1 MVIKITLRE
10 SGENRSMASFR
21 KNFTILMT
29 LQVSTYLAPLL
40 TVPWLARVLGPGE
53 YGRLAFGLAFT
64 AYFISITNY
73 SFSLTATPKIS
84 INRENRELRSKV
96 FWETILT
103 QAMLALAGFLVVIVL
118 TSVVPYLE
126 ENRTLLLIGYG
137 QAVGA
142 MLIPTWYFQGV
153 EDLGVLSLLVFIG
166 RALSIPAMY
175 LFVREHDDLYMA
187 MAVNALVPLL
197 SGIAICTYL
206 YFRREL
212 DFVRV
217 SLKTIVG
224 RLKDGW
230 SVFIATS
237 IVDIYASSNIVLLTF
252 MAGNVAAGYFAAAD
266 KLIRAALNMLQP
278 LKTAAYPRVSFLMHH
293 AKDDAFAFLRKMFVV
308 QGLIVSLISLCIF
321 FGAPLAVKLL
331 YGPKF
336 LPTVEVLRWMAF
348 VPLMAGLSD
357 LFGVQTMLP
366 LGMRSQFSRVLM
378 ASAVVNFATLAVLVK
393 LFGEQGAAA
402 TVLIVETFIAAAMA
416 FTLYLQG
423 VPLLKRP
430 IAEGAGSETT
440 T

>member
-1 MVIKITLRE
+1 
-10 SGENRSMASFR
+10 MASFR

-40 TVPWLARVLGPGE
+40 TLPWLARVLGPSG
-53 YGRLAFGLAFT
+53 YGRLSFCLAFI

-84 INRENRELRSKV
+84 INRASREERSKI
-96 FWETILT
+96 FWETIIT
-103 QAMLALAGFLVVIVL
+103 QAALACAGFFVVLAL
-118 TSVVPYLE
+118 TSFIPSLE
-126 ENRTLLLIGYG
+126 EYRELLIIGYG
-137 QAVGA
+137 MAIGA
-142 MLIPTWYFQGV
+142 MLIPTWYFQGI
-153 EDLGVLSLLVFIG
+153 EDLGMLSGFVFIG

-175 LFVREHDDLYMA
+175 LFVREHDDVDIA

-206 YFRREL
+206 YFRREI
-212 DFVRV
+212 DFVPV
-217 SLKTIVG
+217 SFRTIFG

-230 SVFIATS
+230 SVFMATS

-252 MAGNVAAGYFAAAD
+252 ISGNVAAGYFAAGD
-266 KLIRAALNMLQP
+266 KLIRAALNMLSP

-308 QGLIVSLISLCIF
+308 QGLIVSLISVCIF

-348 VPLMAGLSD
+348 VPLMVGLTD

-366 LGMRSQFSRVLM
+366 LGMKAQFSRVLM
-378 ASAVVNFATLAVLVK
+378 ASAVLNFGLLAVLAK

-402 TVLIVETFIAAAMA
+402 TVLIVETLAAAAMA
-416 FTLYLQG
+416 FTLHLQG
-423 VPLLKRP
+423 VSLLKRP
-430 IAEGAGSETT
+430 IAEGAGSGTT
-440 T
+440 

>member
-1 MVIKITLRE
+1 
-10 SGENRSMASFR
+10 MASFR

-40 TVPWLARVLGPGE
+40 TLPWLARVLGPGE
-53 YGRLAFGLAFT
+53 YGRLSFGLAFT

-84 INRENRELRSKV
+84 INRDNRELRSKV
-96 FWETILT
+96 FWETIVT
-103 QAMLALAGFLVVIVL
+103 QAMLALAGFIVVLVL
-118 TSVVPYLE
+118 TSVVPYLQ
-126 ENRTLLLIGYG
+126 ENRELLLIAYG

-142 MLIPTWYFQGV
+142 MLIPTWYFQGI
-153 EDLGVLSLLVFIG
+153 EDLGVLSALVFAG

-175 LFVREHDDLYMA
+175 LFVRERDDLDIA

-206 YFRREL
+206 YTRREL

-217 SLKTIVG
+217 SFKTIFG

-230 SVFIATS
+230 SVFMATS
-237 IVDIYASSNIVLLTF
+237 VVDIYASSNIVILTF
-252 MAGNVAAGYFAAAD
+252 IAGNVAAGYFAAAD
-266 KLIRAALNMLQP
+266 KLIRAALNMLSP

-308 QGLIVSLISLCIF
+308 QGAIVSLISVCIF

-348 VPLMAGLSD
+348 VPLMVGLND

-366 LGMRSQFSRVLM
+366 LGMKAQFSRVLIG
-378 ASAVVNFATLAVLVK
+378 SAVLNFGLLAVLAK

-402 TVLIVETFIAAAMA
+402 TVLIVETLAAAAMA

-430 IAEGAGSETT
+430 ITEGAGSGTT
-440 T
+440 

>member
-1 MVIKITLRE
+1 
-10 SGENRSMASFR
+10 
-21 KNFTILMT
+21 MT

-40 TVPWLARVLGPGE
+40 TLPWLARVLGPGE

-64 AYFISITNY
+64 AYFISVTNY

-84 INRENRELRSKV
+84 INRENRELRSRV

-103 QAMLALAGFLVVIVL
+103 QAALACAGFVVLVIL
-118 TSVVPYLE
+118 TSVIPYLQ
-126 ENRTLLLIGYG
+126 ENRELLLIGYG
-137 QAVGA
+137 QAIGA

-153 EDLGVLSLLVFIG
+153 EDLGMLSLFVFIG

-175 LFVREHDDLYMA
+175 LFVREHDDVYIA

-206 YFRREL
+206 YSRREL

-217 SLKTIVG
+217 SFRTIVA

-230 SVFIATS
+230 SVFIATA
-237 IVDIYASSNIVLLTF
+237 IVDIYASSNIVILTF
-252 MAGNVAAGYFAAAD
+252 IAGNVAAGYFAAGD
-266 KLIRAALNMLQP
+266 KLIRAALNMLTP

-293 AKDDAFAFLRKMFVV
+293 AREDAFAFLRKMFVAQAV
-308 QGLIVSLISLCIF
+308 IVSLISLCIF

-366 LGMRSQFSRVLM
+366 LGMKAQFSRVLM
-378 ASAVVNFATLAVLVK
+378 ASAVVNFGLLAVLAT

-402 TVLIVETFIAAAMA
+402 TVLITETVVAAAMA
-416 FTLYLQG
+416 FTLHLEG
-423 VPLLKRP
+423 VPLLKRRP
-430 IAEGAGSETT
+430 IAEGARSGTT
-440 T
+440 

>member
-1 MVIKITLRE
+1 
-10 SGENRSMASFR
+10 MASFR

-40 TVPWLARVLGPGE
+40 TLPWLARVLGPSE
-53 YGRLAFGLAFT
+53 YGRLSFGLAFT
-64 AYFISITNY
+64 AYFISLTNY

-84 INRENRELRSKV
+84 INRENRALRSQV

-103 QAMLALAGFLVVIVL
+103 QGALAVAGFAVLVAL
-118 TSVVPYLE
+118 TSLIPYLE
-126 ENRTLLLIGYG
+126 ENRELLLIGYG

-142 MLIPTWYFQGV
+142 MLIPTWYFQGI
-153 EDLGVLSLLVFIG
+153 EDLGMLSGLVFVG

-175 LFVREHDDLYMA
+175 LFVRHHDDAYIA

-212 DFVRV
+212 DFVPV
-217 SLKTIVG
+217 SIKTIIG
-224 RLKDGW
+224 KLKDGW

-237 IVDIYASSNIVLLTF
+237 LVDIYASSNIVLLTF
-252 MAGNVAAGYFAAAD
+252 IAGNVAGGYFAAGD

-308 QGLIVSLISLCIF
+308 QGTIVSLISVCIF
-321 FGAPLAVKLL
+321 FGAPLAVKIL
-331 YGPKF
+331 YGPQF

-366 LGMRSQFSRVLM
+366 LGMKSQFSRVLIG
-378 ASAVVNFATLAVLVK
+378 SAVLNFALLAVLAK
-393 LFGEQGAAA
+393 LFSEQGAAA
-402 TVLIVETFIAAAMA
+402 TVLIVETCVAAAMA
-416 FTLYLQG
+416 YTLHLQG
-423 VPLLKRP
+423 VPFLRRP
-430 IAEGAGSETT
+430 IAEGAGSGT
-440 T
+440 